1 MSTRSASG
9 LNDVLLCQGK
19 SNQEKEDEQKHI
31 KPASNEMRFSGAV
44 NVRFSGAVNVRFHFA
59 CASVRKTPF
68 TRTASKMSRLFS
80 FCDFGRW

>member
-44 NVRFSGAVNVRFHFA
+44 NVRFHFA